1 MSGAPNRISFQYRL
15 WDYLVISDFDLGEL
29 EPAHEDDCPYGTLH
43 LSLVPNEDWA
53 EPDGDAVIEYRLDDG
68 RVWFASSKIGDG
80 SGGDGYIARFP
91 GLCSFRI
98 QPEEMRIDC
107 ALQSDLAEST
117 IAHLILD
124 QAIPR
129 LLSLK
134 EGYVVLHASAVQVGN
149 QVIAVLGQSG
159 QGKSTLAAWL
169 GSQGFPLLT
178 DDCLVLKRDEP
189 AQQWLALPSYQSVRL
204 WPDSVEALGI
214 EESGLREFASYSSKK
229 RTSREVDFRFASGGS
244 PLRACFV
251 LADKAA
257 PNPTLSGEPVLRSLS
272 INEAFIALVQGV
284 FRLDVQD
291 AQLNRQEFEVL
302 TSVTETVRF
311 WSLSYERKYHWLPKV
326 QKAIIEA
333 VQPAATSLREGKL

>member
-1 MSGAPNRISFQYRL
+1 M
-15 WDYLVISDFDLGEL
+15 
-29 EPAHEDDCPYGTLH
+29 
-43 LSLVPNEDWA
+43 PNEDWPQ
-53 EPDGDAVIEYRLDDG
+53 PDGGAVIENHLNDG
-68 RVWFASSKIGDG
+68 RVWFASWKIGN
-80 SGGDGYIARFP
+80 GGDDYIARFP
-91 GLCSFRI
+91 GLCSFRF
-98 QPEEMRIDC
+98 QPTEMRIDC
-107 ALQSDLAEST
+107 VLHSDLAEST

-189 AQQWLALPSYQSVRL
+189 TQQWLALPSYQSVRL

-257 PNPTLSGEPVLRSLS
+257 PNPTLSEEPVLLSLS

-291 AQLNRQEFEVL
+291 AQLNRHEFEVL
-302 TSVTETVRF
+302 TSVTERVRF